1 MAVYMRFSKE
11 TLYHFTC
18 EKCDLWWSIAV
29 ENMKQSYRT
38 WYCPWCAHAHE
49 PPHYIK
55 HDKLDPP
62 ISQYE
67 KDNAI

>member
-1 MAVYMRFSKE
+1 M
-11 TLYHFTC
+11 
-18 EKCDLWWSIAV
+18 WWSIAV